1 MKLNFKH
8 LQEID
13 KSYLSHFKF
22 AIGMSIGF
30 IYRAL
35 FFLVHGVIPFIQIPE
50 KFNLMASQKWI
61 LSEHDKIEKKEK

>member
-1 MKLNFKH
+1 
-8 LQEID
+8 
-13 KSYLSHFKF
+13 
-22 AIGMSIGF
+22 MSIGF